1 MRALPWIGVGLVLVW
16 GLVVAGCSRS
26 GPPLESSGGEYQG
39 TTGEADAVE
48 AYQAAKGFL
57 KDLGG
62 NRLDAAHKRLTGPAP
77 PFEAFRAEIAK
88 YPPLKDQ
95 RTLSLHPVEPIR
107 DGRGRFQ
114 GRIEDRDGLSVAV
127 TIEVVKQDGAWKVA
141 RYQFRL

>member
-1 MRALPWIGVGLVLVW
+1 MRALPWIRVWLVLAW
-16 GLVVAGCSRS
+16 GLLVGCSRS
-26 GPPLESSGGEYQG
+26 GPPLESTVGEYQG

-62 NRLDAAHKRLTGPAP
+62 NRLDAAHKRLTGQVPT
-77 PFEAFRAEIAK
+77 FEAFRAEIAK

-95 RTLSLHPVEPIR
+95 RTLSLHPAEPIR
-107 DGRGRFQ
+107 AGRGLFH

-127 TIEVVKQDGAWKVA
+127 TIEVVKQGGAWKVA